1 MANSKIIITFEDIP
15 VLNSSFRI
23 LESSLSLNMLE
34 TFRTNRIGINQV
46 KIPNSVD
53 IGFEGDPLFVYS
65 GYVSENYKTAFN
77 LDHNSTGLFTVTSTN
92 GASGSGLGTV
102 TIEAN
107 YPGAEF
113 STSSLPAGVS
123 AEIINEEAGAFITI
137 DNVSYLEA
145 ETNPC
150 ENVSVQVETSVL
162 ATRIVSSI
170 PIVPPT
176 EPSQNLVLYSNDMSN
191 SIWEKIRATTI
202 GNKFIPNTVDSNHGI
217 RQFITKE
224 AVAGNYTFSFYAK
237 AAELFIV
244 DFFAMRSAGSGSAWS
259 AFNLNTQEVFYAYG
273 VGEITYISH
282 SLTDAGG
289 GFYRFS
295 MTLALP
301 ADNQVIFN
309 ISVRSA
315 TGEST
320 FPGNNS
326 DGVILERFQLNKLGL
341 LPYLQT
347 TSTALEVE
355 ESDGTVIDPNTDNPF
370 QITVPRATSFS
381 LSVENADGNTDS
393 RIIQTPSVLSQ
404 FNFSLS
410 FINSPNGATVTV
422 SNVNSSGLNLEY
434 SLDGETWQSSNIF
447 PGLAPDDYTLHVR
460 DHLGCSFTLNF
471 TVIDNNVNVPFFYL
485 SKSNSIRFAQRI
497 TWGDAANY
505 KTDENT
511 LSCEVNVGIP
521 YHEVQLFQTADVITT
536 QFKSNYGTHTVKV
549 VKSDQT
555 EDSVP
560 VTQVT
565 SFRGLKDKRDAK
577 KYDLGNGKVGIY
589 FTSGNIYD
597 YDTGVA
603 SGVHNL
609 NGLVPEWG
617 VAGNYVSIG
626 SSWFLIERVFFDE
639 NKNADVLVIT
649 ESFSLSEIT
658 VVVGCIYDIYPYDVF
673 EFPIDMSTYIDQ
685 SIRVKIECTDDN
697 FSPIEFLSEQI
708 DVAVRHE
715 NTLDINY
722 WNDDNN
728 DVYYASGIRHRIR
741 PIFTKIEG
749 VVEQESEMHKTD
761 TNALLLS
768 ADLYEGDR
776 FIFEPTTKEIWRKLM
791 AALSHKNVFI
801 DGVKYIKNGDFET
814 EGPLEESN
822 LYVLKA
828 PMLKA
833 GNVYNSDGS
842 TFGAGNA
849 SNSEIP
855 GILEGNN
862 GFLSY

>member
-1 MANSKIIITFEDIP
+1 MANSKIIITFEYIP
-15 VLNSSFRI
+15 ELNSSFRI
-23 LESSLSLNMLE
+23 FESSLSLNMLE
-34 TFRTNRIGINQV
+34 TFRTNRIASNQV
-46 KIPNSVD
+46 KIPQLYD
-53 IGFEGDPLFVYS
+53 IGDPVEPILIRS

-92 GASGSGLGTV
+92 GTTGSGLGTV

-107 YPGAEF
+107 YPGAVF
-113 STSSLPAGVS
+113 SHSSLPPGVS
-123 AEIINEEAGAFITI
+123 AEIINEEAEPVFE
-137 DNVSYLEA
+137 V
-145 ETNPC
+145 TNIEFSESELWEMGGPC
-150 ENVSVQVETSVL
+150 SDVMVSVTTSILAGQYSYNGTEVL
-162 ATRIVSSI
+162 
-170 PIVPPT
+170 
-176 EPSQNLVLYSNDMSN
+176 D
-191 SIWEKIRATTI
+191 
-202 GNKFIPNTVDSNHGI
+202 
-217 RQFITKE
+217 
-224 AVAGNYTFSFYAK
+224 
-237 AAELFIV
+237 
-244 DFFAMRSAGSGSAWS
+244 
-259 AFNLNTQEVFYAYG
+259 NTQ
-273 VGEITYISH
+273 
-282 SLTDAGG
+282 
-289 GFYRFS
+289 
-295 MTLALP
+295 
-301 ADNQVIFN
+301 
-309 ISVRSA
+309 
-315 TGEST
+315 
-320 FPGNNS
+320 
-326 DGVILERFQLNKLGL
+326 
-341 LPYLQT
+341 
-347 TSTALEVE
+347 
-355 ESDGTVIDPNTDNPF
+355 NPF
-370 QITVPRATSFS
+370 TFRAQRNSSLNLGASVSGGSVFLVQPIITPP
-381 LSVENADGNTDS
+381 
-393 RIIQTPSVLSQ
+393 ILSQ
-404 FNFSLS
+404 FNFSLN

-422 SNVNSSGLNLEY
+422 SNVNSAGLNLEY
-434 SLDGETWQSSNIF
+434 SLDGDTWQSSNIF

-471 TVIDNNVNVPFFYL
+471 TVNDNNVNVPFFYL

-536 QFKSNYGTHTVKV
+536 QFKSNYRTHTVKV

-603 SGVHNL
+603 SGVHTL

-649 ESFSLSEIT
+649 ESFALSEIT

-673 EFPIDMSTYIDQ
+673 EFSIDMSPYIDQ
-685 SIRVKIECTDDN
+685 SIRVKLECTDTN
-697 FSPIEFLSEQI
+697 FTPIEFLSEQI

-749 VVEQESEMHKTD
+749 VVEQESTMHKTD

-814 EGPLEESN
+814 EGPLDESN
-822 LYVLKA
+822 LHVLKA

-855 GILEGNN
+855 GILEGND

>member
-15 VLNSSFRI
+15 ELDSSFRI
-23 LESSLSLNMLE
+23 FESSLSLNMLE
-34 TFRTNRIGINQV
+34 TFRTNRIASNQV
-46 KIPNSVD
+46 KIPQLYD
-53 IGFEGDPLFVYS
+53 IGDPVEPILIRS
-65 GYVSENYKTAFN
+65 GYVSENYKTSFN

-92 GASGSGLGTV
+92 GTTGSGLGTV

-123 AEIINEEAGAFITI
+123 AEIINEEAEPIFE
-137 DNVSYLEA
+137 V
-145 ETNPC
+145 TNIEFSESELWEMGGPC
-150 ENVSVQVETSVL
+150 SDVMVSVTTSILAGQYSYNGTEVL
-162 ATRIVSSI
+162 
-170 PIVPPT
+170 
-176 EPSQNLVLYSNDMSN
+176 D
-191 SIWEKIRATTI
+191 
-202 GNKFIPNTVDSNHGI
+202 
-217 RQFITKE
+217 
-224 AVAGNYTFSFYAK
+224 
-237 AAELFIV
+237 
-244 DFFAMRSAGSGSAWS
+244 
-259 AFNLNTQEVFYAYG
+259 NTQ
-273 VGEITYISH
+273 
-282 SLTDAGG
+282 
-289 GFYRFS
+289 
-295 MTLALP
+295 
-301 ADNQVIFN
+301 
-309 ISVRSA
+309 
-315 TGEST
+315 
-320 FPGNNS
+320 
-326 DGVILERFQLNKLGL
+326 
-341 LPYLQT
+341 
-347 TSTALEVE
+347 
-355 ESDGTVIDPNTDNPF
+355 NPF
-370 QITVPRATSFS
+370 TFRAQRNSSLNLGASVSGGSVFLVQPIITPP
-381 LSVENADGNTDS
+381 
-393 RIIQTPSVLSQ
+393 ILSQ
-404 FNFSLS
+404 FNFSLN

-434 SLDGETWQSSNIF
+434 SLDGDTWQSSNIF

-471 TVIDNNVNVPFFYL
+471 TVNDNNVNVPFFYL

-536 QFKSNYGTHTVKV
+536 QFKSNYGTHSVKV

-603 SGVHNL
+603 SGVHTL

-673 EFPIDMSTYIDQ
+673 EFTIDMSPYIDQ

-749 VVEQESEMHKTD
+749 VAEQESTMHKTD

-862 GFLSY
+862 GFISY